1 MSSRA
6 DQVADELYGLHPSVF
21 VATRD
26 ERARE
31 ATTAGDREAAKE
43 IRKLRRPST
52 SAWLVNMLQRERPD
66 DMAELGELGEALR
79 SAQASLAG
87 DDLRELAARRR
98 TLVDRLVPQARALA
112 GELGHPASETVLA
125 ELQTTLQAAL
135 VDADAAA
142 AVGTGRLTAAVQA
155 GGAFGFG
162 FGAAPPRAEPSGE
175 QTPPTDLRLAR
186 VRKELEKALA
196 AQETAERTAAT
207 RRREATAADDQ
218 LASATAHA
226 EQAAEALR
234 VAEAQR
240 ADAEQRAAAAH
251 DASTTA
257 DADLAAA
264 RTRVTEAR
272 SALDD
277 AGSG

>member
-66 DMAELGELGEALR
+66 DMAELRELGEALR

-87 DDLRELAARRR
+87 DDLRELAGRRR

-125 ELQTTLQAAL
+125 ELETTLQAAL

-162 FGAAPPRAEPSGE
+162 AAPPRAEPSGE

-186 VRKELEKALA
+186 ARKELEKALD

-207 RRREATAADDQ
+207 RRREATAADEQ

-234 VAEAQR
+234 IAEAQR
-240 ADAEQRAAAAH
+240 ADAERQATAAH
-251 DASTTA
+251 EASTTA

-272 SALDD
+272 SALND
-277 AGSG
+277 AEPD